1 MRRTLCALLV
11 GSLIIAGCGGRTS
24 VRGGFPPGSTVIA
37 SGFVSTIDFTI
48 IPDLSGNLVDATI
61 VTLVQPDFDFFSEIA
76 FCGDVV
82 GFFPFD
88 TFVDVEFVPANP
100 CVVSFTVDVFIDL

>member
-11 GSLIIAGCGGRTS
+11 ASLIIAGCGGRPI
-24 VRGGFPPGSTVIA
+24 VRGAFPPGNAVIA
-37 SGFVSTIDFTI
+37 SGFISTIEFTS
-48 IPDLSGNLVDATI
+48 IPDLSGNLIDATI
-61 VTLVQPDFDFFSEIA
+61 VTLVQPDFDFFSEIT
-76 FCGDVV
+76 FCGDAV

-100 CVVSFTVDVFIDL
+100 CVVSFTVDVSIDI